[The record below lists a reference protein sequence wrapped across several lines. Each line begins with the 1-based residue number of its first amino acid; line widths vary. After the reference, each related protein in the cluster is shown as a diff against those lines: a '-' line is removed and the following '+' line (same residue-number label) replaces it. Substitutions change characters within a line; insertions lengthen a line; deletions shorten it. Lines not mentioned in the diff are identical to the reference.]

1 MTERVIRIVL
11 DADDLKRGLT
21 QVKGGLKGV
30 EGQSKRTGDSM
41 RALKTVAGGLLAALG
56 IRELIRYADQ
66 WTTIGNRIRL
76 VTDGTEEYNTVQ
88 DRLVGLAQRTRTD
101 LNATA
106 ELYARVA
113 RSTETLGASQNEVL
127 RFTESVNQAL
137 QISGATAAEAGAGVI
152 QFAQGLA
159 SGALR
164 GDELRSVMEQMPRL
178 ASALADNLGITIG
191 ELRILGEQGKLTSE
205 AVFEAILKAGPE
217 LQAEFEQIT
226 PTIGQALT
234 TVKNFASVVIGS
246 FNEAAG
252 ITEGLVSIFALTDEQ
267 TLALGAS
274 VRNLALDFREFTEV
288 AVVAVANLVEKVAP
302 AFNVVQAEIV
312 KIIAAITRDEALF
325 LAALE
330 GQDEFLAKIDE
341 IESRLGDEFDLIRKN
356 ADARRAALE
365 ERDADLD
372 AERGGDGPAG
382 LDLDAIKNAEE
393 LAKAQATL
401 LAGLQEQEA
410 ALALSQE
417 AGIEY
422 ADALL
427 QIKINALAVGE
438 AGDAFRFDAEETA
451 KEVARLTAEIK
462 AKADAD
468 KLAADRQEEATE
480 ITLEARTATEKLADE
495 VARLKGFLDEGLISQ
510 ETFDRSVENLTEL
523 DDSLQDFFRRAREN
537 SQDIL
542 AGFLESGLQDI
553 DDFARNFA
561 DMLLKLASQAL
572 AAGIFEAILGPAG
585 GGGGFDVAGFFG
597 GLFGGRQFG
606 GGVQGG
612 QAVSVGEG
620 GRFGAEVFVP
630 NQGGQV
636 VPVGGGSAAAPQ
648 VNVPVSIVNTIDPS
662 EITGAF
668 QTGAG
673 DQVLLNRIGVKRNA
687 FRRAL
692 GV

>member
-1 MTERVIRIVL
+1 M
-11 DADDLKRGLT
+11 
-21 QVKGGLKGV
+21 
-30 EGQSKRTGDSM
+30 
-41 RALKTVAGGLLAALG
+41 
-56 IRELIRYADQ
+56 
-66 WTTIGNRIRL
+66 
-76 VTDGTEEYNTVQ
+76 
-88 DRLVGLAQRTRTD
+88 
-101 LNATA
+101 
-106 ELYARVA
+106 
-113 RSTETLGASQNEVL
+113 
-127 RFTESVNQAL
+127 
-137 QISGATAAEAGAGVI
+137 
-152 QFAQGLA
+152 
-159 SGALR
+159 
-164 GDELRSVMEQMPRL
+164 
-178 ASALADNLGITIG
+178 
-191 ELRILGEQGKLTSE
+191 
-205 AVFEAILKAGPE
+205 
-217 LQAEFEQIT
+217 
-226 PTIGQALT
+226 
-234 TVKNFASVVIGS
+234 
-246 FNEAAG
+246 
-252 ITEGLVSIFALTDEQ
+252 
-267 TLALGAS
+267 
-274 VRNLALDFREFTEV
+274 
-288 AVVAVANLVEKVAP
+288 
-302 AFNVVQAEIV
+302 
-312 KIIAAITRDEALF
+312 
-325 LAALE
+325 
-330 GQDEFLAKIDE
+330 
-341 IESRLGDEFDLIRKN
+341 
-356 ADARRAALE
+356 
-365 ERDADLD
+365 
-372 AERGGDGPAG
+372 
-382 LDLDAIKNAEE
+382 
-393 LAKAQATL
+393 
-401 LAGLQEQEA
+401 
-410 ALALSQE
+410 
-417 AGIEY
+417 
-422 ADALL
+422 L

-438 AGDAFRFDAEETA
+438 AGESFRFDAEATA

-462 AKADAD
+462 AKADAE

-510 ETFDRSVENLTEL
+510 ETFDRSVENLSEL